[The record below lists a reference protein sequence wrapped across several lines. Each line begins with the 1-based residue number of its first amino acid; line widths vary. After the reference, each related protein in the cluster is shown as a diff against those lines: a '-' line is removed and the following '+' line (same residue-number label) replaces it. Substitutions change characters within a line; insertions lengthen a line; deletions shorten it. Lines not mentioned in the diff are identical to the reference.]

1 MANTNPDFTQLSL
14 GEHPHCS
21 YDEWKEKLEAK
32 TGKGFDALYE
42 PTMEKIPVA
51 PFYTKDVYDDCNH
64 LDFMSGIP
72 PFLRGPYSTMYVF
85 RPWTVRQYAGFSTA
99 EESNAF
105 YKRNLAAGQKGLSI
119 AFDLPTHRGYDADNP
134 RVIGDVGKA
143 GVSVCSMLDMN
154 ILFDGIPLDQ
164 MSVSMTMNGAVS
176 ILVLIIVRVTPLS
189 TFFPWIEK
197 QGLSIGIII
206 LTIGVMA
213 PIASGTLPPSTLIH
227 SFLNW
232 KSLVAIAVGVIVSWL
247 GGRGVTLMGSQPQ
260 LVAGLLVGTVL
271 GVALFRGVPVGPL
284 IAAGLVSLIVGKQ

>member
-1 MANTNPDFTQLSL
+1 MPPGDSCFHVIVSVHKWQFDDSSPDFLCKKRKDFLLPSCSKRKVSRLLFFGKETTMFDVTLLILL
-14 GEHPHCS
+14 G
-21 YDEWKEKLEAK
+21 
-32 TGKGFDALYE
+32 
-42 PTMEKIPVA
+42 
-51 PFYTKDVYDDCNH
+51 
-64 LDFMSGIP
+64 
-72 PFLRGPYSTMYVF
+72 
-85 RPWTVRQYAGFSTA
+85 
-99 EESNAF
+99 
-105 YKRNLAAGQKGLSI
+105 LAALGFISHN
-119 AFDLPTHRGYDADNP
+119 TT
-134 RVIGDVGKA
+134 V
-143 GVSVCSMLDMN
+143 
-154 ILFDGIPLDQ
+154 
-164 MSVSMTMNGAVS
+164 AVS